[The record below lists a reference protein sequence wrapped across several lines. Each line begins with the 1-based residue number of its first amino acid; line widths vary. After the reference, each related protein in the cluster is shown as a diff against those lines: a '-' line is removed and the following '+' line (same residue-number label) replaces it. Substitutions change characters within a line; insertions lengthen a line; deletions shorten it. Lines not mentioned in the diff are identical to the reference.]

1 MQKILIHIVLIGF
14 LSACSIYRP
23 DVEQGNMVSAE
34 QLAKVS
40 IGMDKRTVQG
50 LLGTPLVEDAFRKD
64 RWDYYYSLRRDGK
77 LVKQTLLTLSFEN
90 GRLAKIDGQPASK

>member
-1 MQKILIHIVLIGF
+1 MQKILIHIVLIGL

-50 LLGTPLVEDAFRKD
+50 LLGTPLVEDAFRND